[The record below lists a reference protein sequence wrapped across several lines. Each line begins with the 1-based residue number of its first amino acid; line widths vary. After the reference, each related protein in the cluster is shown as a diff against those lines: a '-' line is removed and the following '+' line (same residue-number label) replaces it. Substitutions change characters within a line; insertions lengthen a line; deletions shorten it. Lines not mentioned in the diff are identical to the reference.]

1 MEQHHKLGIIVKN
14 STVKTIFERNAEQSW
29 SKATGND
36 MATPMNKLTFS
47 SNDTEPAIYVK
58 FLGREGYLLALVF
71 ANSGATRSGSYFT
84 VWVHVPAA
92 CDISNAETVEVIE
105 QIKEVAKTGNFVSS
119 PIFNKIADKT
129 YPDKGA
135 LLPAVCTICS
145 DPEASKYGVRRLS
158 DFTLQE
164 LLGNNIA
171 QHEYAKY
178 KGIFLLNKSVGFGND
193 FEELGAE
200 LKKVCTLQAPKAQE
214 GFKPYIVVAGQTK
227 LFTKAVEFP
236 DGADVCIEWKK
247 EGYKSISKK
256 AKVTDKEEDF
266 QNSIKIDASK
276 NIYKEVHRDDIKVS
290 GSDGKSID
298 SFEVWLKGQSQDGIA
313 NFEVLLKGQSQDGD
327 TFHVPTR
334 GKCQITIKAEEY
346 EDKDVTL
353 KELTSDKGIKLE
365 KKLHHYRFALE
376 GSKEEYIL
384 TTQRRLTKSP
394 IKGYSADDDISEKY
408 VNNLS
413 YDGILQKIMYF
424 GIGLGA
430 CLLAVGMYVGWN
442 VFVMDREFKFEDKQK
457 TGLTAPQDEDYT
469 LTDTQKAFNYLQNN
483 DTWHKDSLDRF
494 DATYGLFDELNEFKI
509 DKIEHKNAT
518 LNNDKLAKIV
528 EALKQI
534 PADSRPGTH
543 DGKYNAKNDK
553 QININNY
560 IKRISNKSQTAPST
574 PAQDEVTPQTPA
586 PDPAP
591 ASPRSHSQGK
601 TIRNASA
608 QKKKPKP
615 KTGNKGGDNK
625 STSKPRGGEE
635 V

>member
-1 MEQHHKLGIIVKN
+1 MEHKLGIIVKN

-47 SNDTEPAIYVK
+47 SNDTEPAIYIK

-92 CDISNAETVEVIE
+92 CNISNEETVEVIK
-105 QIKEVAKTGNFVSS
+105 QIKEVAKTGNFASS
-119 PIFNKIADKT
+119 PIYDEIAGKT
-129 YPDKGA
+129 YPDKGV
-135 LLPAVCTICS
+135 LLPAVSTICS
-145 DPEASKYGVRRLS
+145 APNASKYGVRRLS
-158 DFTLQE
+158 NFTLKE
-164 LLGNNIA
+164 LFGNNIA

-200 LKKVCTLQAPKAQE
+200 LKEVRTLQAPKTQE
-214 GFKPYIVVAGQTK
+214 GFEPYIVVARK
-227 LFTKAVEFP
+227 DVPFTKAVEFP
-236 DGADVCIEWKK
+236 DGADVCIKWKK
-247 EGYKSISKK
+247 EGYQTISKK

-266 QNSIKIDASK
+266 QNSIKIDAK
-276 NIYKEVHRDDIKVS
+276 EDIYKEVHCDNIKVY
-290 GSDGKSID
+290 GSDGNS
-298 SFEVWLKGQSQDGIA
+298 IA
-313 NFEVLLKGQSQDGD
+313 NFEVWLNRLPEGRK
-327 TFHVPTR
+327 TFYVPTC
-334 GKCQITIKAEEY
+334 GECQITIKADEY

-376 GSKEEYIL
+376 GSNVEFSI

-430 CLLAVGMYVGWN
+430 CLLAIGLCVGWN
-442 VFVMDREFKFEDKQK
+442 VFVMDREFKFVDKQE
-457 TGLTAPQDEDYT
+457 TGLTAPQDEGYT
-469 LTDTQKAFNYLQNN
+469 LADTQKAFNYLQNN

-494 DATYGLFDELNEFKI
+494 DATRGLFDELNEFKI
-509 DKIEHKNAT
+509 DKIEKTNAT
-518 LNNDKLAKIV
+518 LNNDKLVKIV
-528 EALKQI
+528 EALKNI
-534 PADSRPGTH
+534 PPDSRPGTH
-543 DGKYNAKNDK
+543 DGKYNAKDDK

-560 IKRISNKSQTAPST
+560 INSINNTATPQSQTTPS
-574 PAQDEVTPQTPA
+574 VPQQNDVPTQAPA

-591 ASPRSHSQGK
+591 ASTQSHSKGQ
-601 TIRNASA
+601 TIRPTSA
-608 QKKKPKP
+608 QNKKPAK
-615 KTGNKGGDNK
+615 KNAKKATDK
-625 STSKPRGGEE
+625 SGAGKNDGTDGKRGSIKK
-635 V
+635 

>member
-58 FLGREGYLLALVF
+58 FLGMEGYLLALVF

-92 CDISNAETVEVIE
+92 CDISNAETIKVIE
-105 QIKEVAKTGNFVSS
+105 QIKKVAKTGNFKSN
-119 PIFNKIADKT
+119 PIFDEIAGNT
-129 YPDKGA
+129 YQDKGV
-135 LLPAVCTICS
+135 LLPAVSTICS
-145 DPEASKYGVRRLS
+145 DPNASKYGVRRLP

-178 KGIFLLNKSVGFGND
+178 KGIFLLNQSVGFGND
-193 FEELGAE
+193 FEKLGAE
-200 LKKVCTLQAPKAQE
+200 IKEVRTLQAPKTQE
-214 GFKPYIVVAGQTK
+214 GFKPYIVVAGQTE

-236 DGADVCIEWKK
+236 DGADVCIKWKK

-266 QNSIKIDASK
+266 QNSIKIDAK
-276 NIYKEVHRDDIKVS
+276 EDIYKEVHCDNIKVY
-290 GSDGKSID
+290 GSDGSP
-298 SFEVWLKGQSQDGIA
+298 IA
-313 NFEVLLKGQSQDGD
+313 NFEVWLNRLPEDRK
-327 TFHVPTR
+327 TFYVPAR
-334 GKCQITIKAEEY
+334 RDCQITIKADEY
-346 EDKDVTL
+346 EDKEVTL

-365 KKLHHYRFALE
+365 KKLHHYHFALE
-376 GSKEEYIL
+376 GSNVEFSI

-394 IKGYSADDDISEKY
+394 IKGYSADDDISEHGI
-408 VNNLS
+408 NRLS
-413 YDGILQKIMYF
+413 YGGIWQKVKYF

-430 CLLAVGMYVGWN
+430 CLLAVGLYVGWN
-442 VFVMDREFKFEDKQK
+442 VFVMDREFKFEDKQAA
-457 TGLTAPQDEDYT
+457 GVTATQDEDFT
-469 LTDTQKAFNYLQNN
+469 LTDTDMQKAFNYLESN

-494 DATYGLFDELNEFKI
+494 DATRGLFGELNEFEVNKI
-509 DKIEHKNAT
+509 KDRNAT
-518 LNNDKLAKIV
+518 LNNDKLGKIV
-528 EALKQI
+528 EALEQI

-543 DGKYNAKNDK
+543 DGKYNAKDDK

-560 IKRISNKSQTAPST
+560 INSINNTATPQSQTTPS
-574 PAQDEVTPQTPA
+574 VPQQNDVPTQAPA

-591 ASPRSHSQGK
+591 ASPRSHSKGQ
-601 TIRNASA
+601 TIRPASA
-608 QKKKPKP
+608 QDKKPAK
-615 KTGNKGGDNK
+615 KNAKKATDK
-625 STSKPRGGEE
+625 SGAGKNDGTDGKRGSIKK
-635 V
+635 

>member
-1 MEQHHKLGIIVKN
+1 MEHKLGIIVKN

-47 SNDTEPAIYVK
+47 SNDTEPAIYIK

-92 CDISNAETVEVIE
+92 CNISNEETVEVIK
-105 QIKEVAKTGNFVSS
+105 QIKEVAKTGNFASS
-119 PIFNKIADKT
+119 PIYDEIAGKT
-129 YPDKGA
+129 YPDKGV
-135 LLPAVCTICS
+135 LLPAVSTICS
-145 DPEASKYGVRRLS
+145 DPNASKYGVRRLS
-158 DFTLQE
+158 NFTLKE
-164 LLGNNIA
+164 LFGNNIA

-200 LKKVCTLQAPKAQE
+200 LKEVRTLQAPKTQE
-214 GFKPYIVVAGQTK
+214 GFKPYIVVAREDMP
-227 LFTKAVEFP
+227 FTKAVEFL
-236 DGADVCIEWKK
+236 DGADVCIKWKK

-266 QNSIKIDASK
+266 QNSIKIDAK
-276 NIYKEVHRDDIKVS
+276 EDIYKEVHCDNIKVY
-290 GSDGKSID
+290 GSDGSP
-298 SFEVWLKGQSQDGIA
+298 IA
-313 NFEVLLKGQSQDGD
+313 NFEVWLNRLPEDRK
-327 TFHVPTR
+327 TFYVPAR
-334 GKCQITIKAEEY
+334 RDCQITIKADEY
-346 EDKDVTL
+346 EDKEVTL

-365 KKLHHYRFALE
+365 KKLHHYHFALE
-376 GSKEEYIL
+376 GSNVEFSI

-394 IKGYSADDDISEKY
+394 IKGYSADDDISEKD
-408 VNNLS
+408 VNHLS

-430 CLLAVGMYVGWN
+430 CLLAVGLYVGWN
-442 VFVMDREFKFEDKQK
+442 VFVMDREFKFEDKQE
-457 TGLTAPQDEDYT
+457 TGLTAPQDEGYT

-494 DATYGLFDELNEFKI
+494 DATRGLFDELNEFKI
-509 DKIEHKNAT
+509 DKIKDKNDT

-528 EALKQI
+528 EALKNI
-534 PADSRPGTH
+534 PPDSRPGTH
-543 DGKYNAKNDK
+543 DGKYNAKDDK

-560 IKRISNKSQTAPST
+560 INSINNTATPQSQTTPS
-574 PAQDEVTPQTPA
+574 VPQQNDVPTQAPA

-591 ASPRSHSQGK
+591 ASPRSHSKGQ
-601 TIRNASA
+601 TIRPASA
-608 QKKKPKP
+608 KNKKPAK
-615 KTGNKGGDNK
+615 KNAKKATDKNGAGKNDGTG
-625 STSKPRGGEE
+625 SERGGIK
-635 V
+635 

>member
-58 FLGREGYLLALVF
+58 FLGMEGYLLALVF

-92 CDISNAETVEVIE
+92 CDISNAETIRVIE
-105 QIKEVAKTGNFVSS
+105 QIKEVAKTGNFKSN
-119 PIFNKIADKT
+119 PIFDEIAGNT
-129 YPDKGA
+129 YQDKGV
-135 LLPAVCTICS
+135 LLPAVSTICS
-145 DPEASKYGVRRLS
+145 DPNASKYGVRRLP

-178 KGIFLLNKSVGFGND
+178 KGIFLLNQSVGFGND
-193 FEELGAE
+193 FEKLGAE
-200 LKKVCTLQAPKAQE
+200 IKEVRTLQAPKTQE
-214 GFKPYIVVAGQTK
+214 GFKPYIVVAGQTE

-236 DGADVCIEWKK
+236 DGADVCIKWKK

-266 QNSIKIDASK
+266 QNSIKIDAK
-276 NIYKEVHRDDIKVS
+276 EDIYKEVHCDNIKVY
-290 GSDGKSID
+290 GSDGSP
-298 SFEVWLKGQSQDGIA
+298 IA
-313 NFEVLLKGQSQDGD
+313 NFEVWLNRLLEDRK
-327 TFHVPTR
+327 TFYVPAR
-334 GKCQITIKAEEY
+334 RDCQITIKADEY
-346 EDKDVTL
+346 EDKDITL

-365 KKLHHYRFALE
+365 KKQYTYRFALE

-394 IKGYSADDDISEKY
+394 IKGYSADDVISEKD

-430 CLLAVGMYVGWN
+430 CLLAVGLYVGWN
-442 VFVMDREFKFEDKQK
+442 VFVMDREPKFVDKQEA
-457 TGLTAPQDEDYT
+457 GQTATQDEDFT
-469 LTDTQKAFNYLQNN
+469 PTDTDMQKAFNYLESN

-494 DATYGLFDELNEFKI
+494 DATRGLFDELNEFEVNKI
-509 DKIEHKNAT
+509 KDRNAT
-518 LNNDKLAKIV
+518 LNNDKLGKIV
-528 EALKQI
+528 EALEQI

-543 DGKYNAKNDK
+543 DGKYNAKDDK

-560 IKRISNKSQTAPST
+560 INSINNTATPQSQTTPS
-574 PAQDEVTPQTPA
+574 VPQQNDVPTQAPA

-591 ASPRSHSQGK
+591 ASPRSHSKGQ
-601 TIRNASA
+601 TIRPASA
-608 QKKKPKP
+608 QNKKPAK
-615 KTGNKGGDNK
+615 KNAKKATDK
-625 STSKPRGGEE
+625 SGAGKNDGTDGKRGGIK
-635 V
+635 

>member
-58 FLGREGYLLALVF
+58 FLGMEGYLLALVF

-92 CDISNAETVEVIE
+92 CNISNEETVEVIK
-105 QIKEVAKTGNFVSS
+105 QIKEVAKTGNFASS
-119 PIFNKIADKT
+119 PIYDEIAGKT
-129 YPDKGA
+129 YPDKGV
-135 LLPAVCTICS
+135 LLPAVSTICS
-145 DPEASKYGVRRLS
+145 DPNASKYGVRRLS
-158 DFTLQE
+158 NFTLKE
-164 LLGNNIA
+164 LFGNNIA

-178 KGIFLLNKSVGFGND
+178 KGIFLLNQSVGFGND

-200 LKKVCTLQAPKAQE
+200 LKKVRTLQAPKSQE
-214 GFKPYIVVAGQTK
+214 GFEPYIVVAREDVP
-227 LFTKAVEFP
+227 FTKAVEYP
-236 DGADVCIEWKK
+236 DGADVCIKWKK

-266 QNSIKIDASK
+266 QNSIKIDAK
-276 NIYKEVHRDDIKVS
+276 EDIYKEVHCDNIKVY
-290 GSDGKSID
+290 GSDGSHID
-298 SFEVWLKGQSQDGIA
+298 
-313 NFEVLLKGQSQDGD
+313 NFKVLLNRLPQQDR
-327 TFHVPTR
+327 TLYVPTR
-334 GKCQITIKAEEY
+334 GECQITIKADEY

-353 KELTSDKGIKLE
+353 KGLTSDKGIKLE
-365 KKLHHYRFALE
+365 KKQYTYHFVLE

-430 CLLAVGMYVGWN
+430 CLLAVGLYVGWN
-442 VFVMDREFKFEDKQK
+442 VFVMDREFKFVDKQEA
-457 TGLTAPQDEDYT
+457 GQTATQDEDDT
-469 LTDTQKAFNYLQNN
+469 LTDTQKALNYLQNN

-494 DATYGLFDELNEFKI
+494 DATHGLFDELNEFKI
-509 DKIEHKNAT
+509 DKIKDKNDT

-528 EALKQI
+528 EALKNI
-534 PADSRPGTH
+534 PPDSRPGTH
-543 DGKYNAKNDK
+543 DGKYNAKDDK

-560 IKRISNKSQTAPST
+560 INSINNTATPQSQTTPS
-574 PAQDEVTPQTPA
+574 VPQQNDVPTQAPA

-591 ASPRSHSQGK
+591 ASPRSHSKGQ
-601 TIRNASA
+601 TIRPASA
-608 QKKKPKP
+608 QDKKPAK
-615 KTGNKGGDNK
+615 KNAKKATDK
-625 STSKPRGGEE
+625 SGAGKNDGTDGKRGSIKK
-635 V
+635 

>member
-58 FLGREGYLLALVF
+58 FLGMEGYLLALVF

-92 CDISNAETVEVIE
+92 CDISNAETIRVIE
-105 QIKEVAKTGNFVSS
+105 QIKKVAKTGNFKSN
-119 PIFNKIADKT
+119 PIFDEIAGNT
-129 YPDKGA
+129 YQDKGV
-135 LLPAVCTICS
+135 LLPAVSTICS
-145 DPEASKYGVRRLS
+145 DPNASKYGVRRLP

-178 KGIFLLNKSVGFGND
+178 KGIFLLNQSVGFGND
-193 FEELGAE
+193 FEKLGAE
-200 LKKVCTLQAPKAQE
+200 IKEVRTLQAPKTQE
-214 GFKPYIVVAGQTK
+214 GFKPYIVVAGQTE

-236 DGADVCIEWKK
+236 DGADVCIKWKK

-266 QNSIKIDASK
+266 QNSIKIDAK
-276 NIYKEVHRDDIKVS
+276 EDIYKEVHCDNIKVY
-290 GSDGKSID
+290 GSDGSP
-298 SFEVWLKGQSQDGIA
+298 IA
-313 NFEVLLKGQSQDGD
+313 NFEVWLNRLPEDRK
-327 TFHVPTR
+327 TFYVPAR
-334 GKCQITIKAEEY
+334 RNCQITIKADEY

-376 GSKEEYIL
+376 GSNVEFSI

-394 IKGYSADDDISEKY
+394 IKGYSADDDISEKD
-408 VNNLS
+408 VNHLS
-413 YDGILQKIMYF
+413 YGAILQKIMYF
-424 GIGLGA
+424 GIGIGA
-430 CLLAVGMYVGWN
+430 CLLAVGLYVGWN
-442 VFVMDREFKFEDKQK
+442 VFVMDREFKFVDKQAA
-457 TGLTAPQDEDYT
+457 GVTATQDEDFT
-469 LTDTQKAFNYLQNN
+469 LTDTDMQKALNYLESN

-494 DATYGLFDELNEFKI
+494 DATRGLFDELNEFEVNKI
-509 DKIEHKNAT
+509 KDRNAT
-518 LNNDKLAKIV
+518 LNNDKLGKIV
-528 EALKQI
+528 EALEQI

-543 DGKYNAKNDK
+543 DGKYNAKDDK

-560 IKRISNKSQTAPST
+560 INSINNTATPQSQTTPS
-574 PAQDEVTPQTPA
+574 VPQQNDVPTQAPA

-591 ASPRSHSQGK
+591 ASPRSHSKGQ
-601 TIRNASA
+601 TIRPASA
-608 QKKKPKP
+608 QDKKPAK
-615 KTGNKGGDNK
+615 KNTKKATDK
-625 STSKPRGGEE
+625 SGAGKNDGTDGKRGSIKK
-635 V
+635 

>member
-58 FLGREGYLLALVF
+58 FLGMEGYLLALVF

-92 CDISNAETVEVIE
+92 CDISNAETIRVIE
-105 QIKEVAKTGNFVSS
+105 QIKEVAKTGNFKSN
-119 PIFNKIADKT
+119 PIFDEIAGNT
-129 YPDKGA
+129 YQDKGV
-135 LLPAVCTICS
+135 LLPAVSTICS
-145 DPEASKYGVRRLS
+145 DPNASKYGVRRLP

-178 KGIFLLNKSVGFGND
+178 KGIFLLNQSVGFGND
-193 FEELGAE
+193 FEKLGAE
-200 LKKVCTLQAPKAQE
+200 IKEVRTLQAPKTQE
-214 GFKPYIVVAGQTK
+214 GFKPYIVVAGQTE

-236 DGADVCIEWKK
+236 DGADVCIKWKK

-266 QNSIKIDASK
+266 QNSIKIDAK
-276 NIYKEVHRDDIKVS
+276 EDIYKEVHCDNIKVY
-290 GSDGKSID
+290 GSDGSP
-298 SFEVWLKGQSQDGIA
+298 IA
-313 NFEVLLKGQSQDGD
+313 NFEVWLNRLPEDRK
-327 TFHVPTR
+327 TFYVPAR
-334 GKCQITIKAEEY
+334 RDCQITIKADEY

-365 KKLHHYRFALE
+365 KKLHHYHFALE
-376 GSKEEYIL
+376 GSNVEFSI

-394 IKGYSADDDISEKY
+394 IKGYSADDDISEKD
-408 VNNLS
+408 VNHLS

-430 CLLAVGMYVGWN
+430 CLLAVGLYVGWN
-442 VFVMDREFKFEDKQK
+442 VFVMDREFKFEDKQ
-457 TGLTAPQDEDYT
+457 
-469 LTDTQKAFNYLQNN
+469 
-483 DTWHKDSLDRF
+483 
-494 DATYGLFDELNEFKI
+494 
-509 DKIEHKNAT
+509 
-518 LNNDKLAKIV
+518 
-528 EALKQI
+528 
-534 PADSRPGTH
+534 
-543 DGKYNAKNDK
+543 
-553 QININNY
+553 ININNY
-560 IKRISNKSQTAPST
+560 INSINNTATPQSQTTPS
-574 PAQDEVTPQTPA
+574 VPQQNDVPTQAPA

-591 ASPRSHSQGK
+591 ASPRSHSKGQ
-601 TIRNASA
+601 TIRPASA
-608 QKKKPKP
+608 QNKKPAK
-615 KTGNKGGDNK
+615 KNAKKATDKSGAGKNDGTG
-625 STSKPRGGEE
+625 SERGGIK
-635 V
+635 

>member
-58 FLGREGYLLALVF
+58 FLGMEGYLLALVF

-92 CDISNAETVEVIE
+92 CDISNAETIRVIE
-105 QIKEVAKTGNFVSS
+105 QIKKVAKTGNFKSN
-119 PIFNKIADKT
+119 PIFDEIAGNT
-129 YPDKGA
+129 YQDKGV
-135 LLPAVCTICS
+135 LLPAVSTICS
-145 DPEASKYGVRRLS
+145 DPNASKYGVRRLP

-178 KGIFLLNKSVGFGND
+178 KGIFLLNQSVGFGND
-193 FEELGAE
+193 FEKLGAE
-200 LKKVCTLQAPKAQE
+200 IKEVRTLQAPKTQE
-214 GFKPYIVVAGQTK
+214 GFKPYIVVAGQTE

-236 DGADVCIEWKK
+236 DGADVCIKWKK

-266 QNSIKIDASK
+266 QNSIKIDAK
-276 NIYKEVHRDDIKVS
+276 EDIYKEVHCDNIKVY
-290 GSDGKSID
+290 GSDGSP
-298 SFEVWLKGQSQDGIA
+298 IA
-313 NFEVLLKGQSQDGD
+313 NFEVWLNRLPEDRK
-327 TFHVPTR
+327 TFYVPAR
-334 GKCQITIKAEEY
+334 RNCQITIKADEY

-376 GSKEEYIL
+376 GSNVEFSI

-394 IKGYSADDDISEKY
+394 IKGYSADDDISEKD
-408 VNNLS
+408 VNHLS
-413 YDGILQKIMYF
+413 YGAILQKIMYF
-424 GIGLGA
+424 GIGIGA
-430 CLLAVGMYVGWN
+430 CLLAVGLYVGWN
-442 VFVMDREFKFEDKQK
+442 VFVMDREPKFVDKQEA
-457 TGLTAPQDEDYT
+457 GQTATQDEDDT
-469 LTDTQKAFNYLQNN
+469 LTDTQKALNYLQNN

-494 DATYGLFDELNEFKI
+494 DATHGLFDELNEFKI
-509 DKIEHKNAT
+509 NKIKDRNAT

-528 EALKQI
+528 EALEEI

-543 DGKYNAKNDK
+543 DGKYNAKDDK

-560 IKRISNKSQTAPST
+560 INSITNTATSQSQTTPS
-574 PAQDEVTPQTPA
+574 VPQQNDVPTQAPA

-591 ASPRSHSQGK
+591 ASPRSHSKGQ
-601 TIRNASA
+601 TIRPASA
-608 QKKKPKP
+608 QNKKPAK
-615 KTGNKGGDNK
+615 KNAKKATDKSGAGKNDGTG
-625 STSKPRGGEE
+625 SERGGIK
-635 V
+635 

>member
-47 SNDTEPAIYVK
+47 SNDTEPAIYIK

-92 CDISNAETVEVIE
+92 CNISNEETVEVIK
-105 QIKEVAKTGNFVSS
+105 QIKEVAKTGNFASS
-119 PIFNKIADKT
+119 PIYDEIAGKT
-129 YPDKGA
+129 YPDKGV
-135 LLPAVCTICS
+135 LLPAVSTICS
-145 DPEASKYGVRRLS
+145 DPNASKYGVRRLS
-158 DFTLQE
+158 NFTLKE
-164 LLGNNIA
+164 LFGNNIA

-200 LKKVCTLQAPKAQE
+200 LKEVRTLQAPKTQE
-214 GFKPYIVVAGQTK
+214 GFEPYIVVARK
-227 LFTKAVEFP
+227 DVPFTKAVEFP
-236 DGADVCIEWKK
+236 DGADVCIKWKK
-247 EGYKSISKK
+247 EGYQSISKK

-266 QNSIKIDASK
+266 QNSIKIDAK
-276 NIYKEVHRDDIKVS
+276 EDIYKEVHCDNIKVY
-290 GSDGKSID
+290 GSDGSPID
-298 SFEVWLKGQSQDGIA
+298 
-313 NFEVLLKGQSQDGD
+313 NFKVLLNRLPQNR
-327 TFHVPTR
+327 TLYVPTR
-334 GKCQITIKAEEY
+334 GECQITIKADEY

-353 KELTSDKGIKLE
+353 KGLTSDKGIKLE
-365 KKLHHYRFALE
+365 KKQYTYHFVLE

-394 IKGYSADDDISEKY
+394 IKGYSADDDISEKD
-408 VNNLS
+408 VNHLS

-430 CLLAVGMYVGWN
+430 CLLAVGLYVGWN
-442 VFVMDREFKFEDKQK
+442 VFVMDREFKFVDKQAA
-457 TGLTAPQDEDYT
+457 GVTATQDEDFT
-469 LTDTQKAFNYLQNN
+469 LTDTDMQKAFNYLESN

-494 DATYGLFDELNEFKI
+494 DATRGLFGELNEFEVNKI
-509 DKIEHKNAT
+509 KDRNAT
-518 LNNDKLAKIV
+518 LNNDKLGKIV
-528 EALKQI
+528 EALEQI

-543 DGKYNAKNDK
+543 DGKYNAKDDK

-560 IKRISNKSQTAPST
+560 INSINNTATPQSQTTPS
-574 PAQDEVTPQTPA
+574 VPQQNDVPTQAPA

-591 ASPRSHSQGK
+591 ASTQSHSKGQ
-601 TIRNASA
+601 TIRPTSA
-608 QKKKPKP
+608 QNKKPAK
-615 KTGNKGGDNK
+615 KNAKKATDKSGAGKNDGTG
-625 STSKPRGGEE
+625 SERGSIKK
-635 V
+635 

>member
-58 FLGREGYLLALVF
+58 FLGMEGYLLALVF

-92 CDISNAETVEVIE
+92 CNISNAETIRVIE
-105 QIKEVAKTGNFVSS
+105 QIKEVAKTGNFKSN
-119 PIFNKIADKT
+119 PIFDEIAGNT
-129 YPDKGA
+129 YQDKGV
-135 LLPAVCTICS
+135 LLPAVSTICS
-145 DPEASKYGVRRLS
+145 DPNASKYGVRRLP

-178 KGIFLLNKSVGFGND
+178 KGIFLLNQSVGFGND
-193 FEELGAE
+193 FEKLGAE
-200 LKKVCTLQAPKAQE
+200 IKEVRTLQAPKTQE
-214 GFKPYIVVAGQTK
+214 GFKPYIVVAGQTE

-236 DGADVCIEWKK
+236 DGADVCIKWKK

-266 QNSIKIDASK
+266 QNSIKIDAK
-276 NIYKEVHRDDIKVS
+276 EDIYKEVHCDNIKVY
-290 GSDGKSID
+290 GSDGSP
-298 SFEVWLKGQSQDGIA
+298 IA
-313 NFEVLLKGQSQDGD
+313 NFEVWLNRLPENRK
-327 TFHVPTR
+327 TFYVPAR
-334 GKCQITIKAEEY
+334 RDCQITIKADEY

-430 CLLAVGMYVGWN
+430 CLLAVGLYVGWN
-442 VFVMDREFKFEDKQK
+442 VFVMDREPKFVDKQEA
-457 TGLTAPQDEDYT
+457 GQTATQDEDDT
-469 LTDTQKAFNYLQNN
+469 LTDTQKALNYLQNN

-494 DATYGLFDELNEFKI
+494 DATHGLFDELNEFKI
-509 DKIEHKNAT
+509 DKIKDKNDT

-528 EALKQI
+528 EALEEI

-543 DGKYNAKNDK
+543 DGKYNAKDDK

-560 IKRISNKSQTAPST
+560 INSINNTATSQSQTTPS
-574 PAQDEVTPQTPA
+574 VPQQNDVPTQAPA

-591 ASPRSHSQGK
+591 ASTQSHSKGQ
-601 TIRNASA
+601 TIRPTSA
-608 QKKKPKP
+608 KNKKPAK
-615 KTGNKGGDNK
+615 KNAKKATDKNGAGKNDGTG
-625 STSKPRGGEE
+625 SERGGIK
-635 V
+635 

>member
-1 MEQHHKLGIIVKN
+1 MEHKLGIIVKN

-47 SNDTEPAIYVK
+47 SNDTEPAIYIK

-92 CDISNAETVEVIE
+92 CNISNEETVEVIK
-105 QIKEVAKTGNFVSS
+105 QIKEVAKTGNFASS
-119 PIFNKIADKT
+119 PIYDEIAGKT
-129 YPDKGA
+129 YPDKGV
-135 LLPAVCTICS
+135 LLPAVSTICS
-145 DPEASKYGVRRLS
+145 DPNASKYGVRRLS
-158 DFTLQE
+158 NFTLKE
-164 LLGNNIA
+164 LFGNNIA

-200 LKKVCTLQAPKAQE
+200 LKEVRTLQAPKTQE
-214 GFKPYIVVAGQTK
+214 GFKPYIVVAREDMP
-227 LFTKAVEFP
+227 FTKAVEFL
-236 DGADVCIEWKK
+236 DGADLCIKWKK

-266 QNSIKIDASK
+266 QNSIKIDAK
-276 NIYKEVHRDDIKVS
+276 EDIYKEVHCDNIKVY
-290 GSDGKSID
+290 GSDGNS
-298 SFEVWLKGQSQDGIA
+298 IA
-313 NFEVLLKGQSQDGD
+313 NFEVWLNRLPEDRK
-327 TFHVPTR
+327 TFYVPTC
-334 GKCQITIKAEEY
+334 GECQITIKADEY

-376 GSKEEYIL
+376 GSNVEFSI

-394 IKGYSADDDISEKY
+394 IKGYSADGDISEHGI
-408 VNNLS
+408 NRLS
-413 YDGILQKIMYF
+413 YGGIWQKVKYF
-424 GIGLGA
+424 GIGFGT
-430 CLLAVGMYVGWN
+430 CLLAVGLYVGWN
-442 VFVMDREFKFEDKQK
+442 VFVMDRELKFVDKQEA
-457 TGLTAPQDEDYT
+457 GQTATQDEDDT
-469 LTDTQKAFNYLQNN
+469 LTDTQKALNYLQNN

-494 DATYGLFDELNEFKI
+494 DATHGLFDELNEFKI
-509 DKIEHKNAT
+509 DKIKDKNDT

-528 EALKQI
+528 EALEQI

-543 DGKYNAKNDK
+543 DGKYNAKDDK

-560 IKRISNKSQTAPST
+560 INSINNTATPQSQTTPS
-574 PAQDEVTPQTPA
+574 VPQQNDVPTQAPA

-591 ASPRSHSQGK
+591 ASPRSHSKGQ
-601 TIRNASA
+601 TIRPTSA
-608 QKKKPKP
+608 QDKKPAK
-615 KTGNKGGDNK
+615 KNAKKATDK
-625 STSKPRGGEE
+625 SGASKNDGTDGKRGG
-635 V
+635 VKK

>member
-58 FLGREGYLLALVF
+58 FLGMEGYLLALVF

-92 CDISNAETVEVIE
+92 CDISNAETIRVIE
-105 QIKEVAKTGNFVSS
+105 QIKEVAKTGNFKSN
-119 PIFNKIADKT
+119 PIFDEIAGNT
-129 YPDKGA
+129 YQDKGV
-135 LLPAVCTICS
+135 LLPAVSTICS
-145 DPEASKYGVRRLS
+145 DPNASKYGVRRLP

-178 KGIFLLNKSVGFGND
+178 KGIFLLNQSVGFGND
-193 FEELGAE
+193 FEKLGAE
-200 LKKVCTLQAPKAQE
+200 IKEVRTLQAPKTQE
-214 GFKPYIVVAGQTK
+214 GFKPYIVVAGQTE

-236 DGADVCIEWKK
+236 DGADVCIKWKK

-266 QNSIKIDASK
+266 QNSIKIDAK
-276 NIYKEVHRDDIKVS
+276 EDIYKEVHCDNIKVY
-290 GSDGKSID
+290 GSDGSP
-298 SFEVWLKGQSQDGIA
+298 IA
-313 NFEVLLKGQSQDGD
+313 NFEVWLNRLPEDRK
-327 TFHVPTR
+327 TFYVPAR
-334 GKCQITIKAEEY
+334 RDCQITIKADEY

-430 CLLAVGMYVGWN
+430 CLLAVGLYVGWN
-442 VFVMDREFKFEDKQK
+442 VFVMDREPKFVDKQEA
-457 TGLTAPQDEDYT
+457 GQTATQDEDDT
-469 LTDTQKAFNYLQNN
+469 LTDTQKALNYLQNN

-494 DATYGLFDELNEFKI
+494 DATHGLFDELNEFKI
-509 DKIEHKNAT
+509 DKIKDKNDT

-528 EALKQI
+528 EALEEI

-543 DGKYNAKNDK
+543 DGKYNAKDDK

-560 IKRISNKSQTAPST
+560 INSINNTATSQSQTTPS
-574 PAQDEVTPQTPA
+574 VPQQNDVPTQAPA

-591 ASPRSHSQGK
+591 ASPRSHSKGQ
-601 TIRNASA
+601 TIRPTSA
-608 QKKKPKP
+608 KNKKPAKENA
-615 KTGNKGGDNK
+615 KKATDK
-625 STSKPRGGEE
+625 SGASKNDGTDGKRGG
-635 V
+635 VKK